1 MSVPY
6 ATRVSRMMQQLNRM
20 TGEETLQVARPRP
33 AAEEPRHEQPRSK
46 APMETFTFV
55 LEGRVDANTNL
66 EQYGAIH
73 RALPGLLVG
82 TGRTKPA
89 LMWTKVPE
97 DAMHDFDDLGPEDA
111 VPKVDDIQGAGR

>member
-1 MSVPY
+1 M
-6 ATRVSRMMQQLNRM
+6 ANLMQRVNRM
-20 TGEETLQVARPRP
+20 RGEETLQVARPRP

-46 APMETFTFV
+46 TPMETCTFV
-55 LEGRVDANTNL
+55 LEGRVDANTKL

-89 LMWTKVPE
+89 LMWTKVPA
-97 DAMHDFDDLGPEDA
+97 DAMDEFDDLGPDDA